1 MTTTRKYA
9 PTGLTP
15 VQPPSKR
22 YVRSSH
28 GGWIEVQS
36 KPLSKKDRHM
46 SKTTATPTPASPI
59 TVLVVGGE
67 HRFVQGTLSSNLAR
81 HGMLVVGHWD
91 WKMRQPPTTLPA
103 GLACVYV
110 ATDMV
115 GHNLSNAAVALAK
128 AGNIPLVNGTR
139 KWAES
144 SGRLVR
150 AGFPEIIKTPPVASG
165 GTFPTK
171 ERRKFYA
178 SCFVENPAISNA
190 DLEILIFSYAAEH
203 NYTSG
208 DSLDPAMASQMRR
221 EFGVTFGRGPL
232 AKATVNLTSYVAA
245 CMSYGF
251 EPKPHVAELYGNNAG
266 YPSAVV
272 TAAAAAP
279 APAPTPEVRPAM
291 VVAPPVE
298 VKPAAPAPAPKVE
311 PVPTPSSV
319 IGNGSPSWMSDD
331 LRVALQLVRA
341 QFEALGIESITLTK
355 TSTKFRRAV
364 VIIEEGDVQI

>member
-1 MTTTRKYA
+1 
-9 PTGLTP
+9 
-15 VQPPSKR
+15 
-22 YVRSSH
+22 
-28 GGWIEVQS
+28 
-36 KPLSKKDRHM
+36 M
-46 SKTTATPTPASPI
+46 SKTTAAPAPTTPL

-91 WKMRQPPTTLPA
+91 WKLRQPPTSLPT
-103 GLACVYV
+103 GLHCVYV

-115 GHNLSNAAVALAK
+115 GHNLSNAAVSLAK
-128 AGNIPLVNGTR
+128 ASNITVVNGTR

-150 AGFPEIIKTPPVASG
+150 AGFPEIIKTPPVAAG

-178 SCFVENPAISNA
+178 SCFVDSPAISNS

-208 DSLDPAMASQMRR
+208 DSLDPALASQMRR
-221 EFGVTFGRGPL
+221 EFGVTFGRGAH
-232 AKATVNLTSYVAA
+232 AKATVNLTAYVAA

-251 EPKPHVAELYGNNAG
+251 EPKPHVAEMYGTGAG
-266 YPSAVV
+266 YPSAVT

-279 APAPTPEVRPAM
+279 VTVATVPTSTVPAAVLAATPANLQ
-291 VVAPPVE
+291 PP
-298 VKPAAPAPAPKVE
+298 APAPAAKVE
-311 PVPTPSSV
+311 PVPAPSSV

>member
-1 MTTTRKYA
+1 MSKPTAAPA
-9 PTGLTP
+9 PTN
-15 VQPPSKR
+15 
-22 YVRSSH
+22 
-28 GGWIEVQS
+28 
-36 KPLSKKDRHM
+36 
-46 SKTTATPTPASPI
+46 PI

-91 WKMRQPPTTLPA
+91 WKMRQPPTSLPT
-103 GLACVYV
+103 GLNCVYV

-115 GHNLSNAAVALAK
+115 GHNLSNAAVSLAK
-128 AGNIPLVNGTR
+128 ASNITLVNGTR

-144 SGRLVR
+144 SSRLVR
-150 AGFPEIIKTPPVASG
+150 AGFPEIIKTPPLAVG

-178 SCFVENPAISNA
+178 SCFVESPAISNS

-208 DSLDPAMASQMRR
+208 DSLDPALASQMRR
-221 EFGVTFGRGPL
+221 EFGVTFGRGAN
-232 AKATVNLTSYVAA
+232 AKATVNLTAYVAA

-251 EPKPHVAELYGNNAG
+251 EPKPHVAEMYGTSAG
-266 YPSAVV
+266 YPSAVT

-279 APAPTPEVRPAM
+279 VAPAPVPA
-291 VVAPPVE
+291 PVT
-298 VKPAAPAPAPKVE
+298 PAPAPVSTPTPAEKLQAAFAKMDPPRTVGMPKAE
-311 PVPTPSSV
+311 PVPAPSSV
-319 IGNGSPSWMSDD
+319 IGNGSPSWMTDD

-341 QFEALGIESITLTK
+341 QFESLGIESITLTK
-355 TSTKFRRAV
+355 TSTKFRRV
-364 VIIEEGDVQI
+364 VIEEGDVQI

>member
-1 MTTTRKYA
+1 
-9 PTGLTP
+9 
-15 VQPPSKR
+15 
-22 YVRSSH
+22 
-28 GGWIEVQS
+28 
-36 KPLSKKDRHM
+36 M
-46 SKTTATPTPASPI
+46 SKTTAAPAPTTPL

-91 WKMRQPPTTLPA
+91 WKMRQPPTSLPT
-103 GLACVYV
+103 GLHCVYV

-128 AGNIPLVNGTR
+128 ASNITVVNGTR

-150 AGFPEIIKTPPVASG
+150 AGFPEIIKTPPVAAG

-232 AKATVNLTSYVAA
+232 AKSTVNLTAYVAA

-251 EPKPHVAELYGNNAG
+251 EPKPHVAELYGNNAA

-272 TAAAAAP
+272 TAVATAP
-279 APAPTPEVRPAM
+279 VT
-291 VVAPPVE
+291 VAPPAAV
-298 VKPAAPAPAPKVE
+298 PAATPANVQPPAPAPKVE
-311 PVPTPSSV
+311 PVPAPSSV

>member
-1 MTTTRKYA
+1 
-9 PTGLTP
+9 
-15 VQPPSKR
+15 
-22 YVRSSH
+22 
-28 GGWIEVQS
+28 
-36 KPLSKKDRHM
+36 M
-46 SKTTATPTPASPI
+46 SKTTAAPAPTTPL

-91 WKMRQPPTTLPA
+91 WKLRQPPTSLPT
-103 GLACVYV
+103 GLHCVYV

-115 GHNLSNAAVALAK
+115 GHNLSNAAVSLAK
-128 AGNIPLVNGTR
+128 ASNITVVNGTR

-144 SGRLVR
+144 SSRIVR
-150 AGFPEIIKTPPVASG
+150 AGFPEIIKTPPVAAG

-208 DSLDPAMASQMRR
+208 DSLDPALASQMRR
-221 EFGVTFGRGPL
+221 EFGVTFGRGAN
-232 AKATVNLTSYVAA
+232 AKATVNLTAYVAA

-251 EPKPHVAELYGNNAG
+251 EPKPHVAEMYGTSAG
-266 YPSAVV
+266 YPSAVT

-279 APAPTPEVRPAM
+279 AVPAPVTP
-291 VVAPPVE
+291 
-298 VKPAAPAPAPKVE
+298 APAPVSVPTPAEKLQAAFAKMDPPRTVGMPKVE
-311 PVPTPSSV
+311 PVPAPSSV

-355 TSTKFRRAV
+355 TSTKFRRV
-364 VIIEEGDVQI
+364 VIEEGDVQI

>member
-1 MTTTRKYA
+1 MSKPTAAPA
-9 PTGLTP
+9 PTN
-15 VQPPSKR
+15 
-22 YVRSSH
+22 
-28 GGWIEVQS
+28 
-36 KPLSKKDRHM
+36 
-46 SKTTATPTPASPI
+46 PI

-91 WKMRQPPTTLPA
+91 WKMRQPPTSLPT
-103 GLACVYV
+103 GLNCVYV

-115 GHNLSNAAVALAK
+115 GHNLSNAAVSLAK
-128 AGNIPLVNGTR
+128 ASNITLVNGTR

-144 SGRLVR
+144 SSRLVR
-150 AGFPEIIKTPPVASG
+150 AGFPEIIKTPPLAVG

-178 SCFVENPAISNA
+178 SCFVESPAISNS

-208 DSLDPAMASQMRR
+208 DSLDPALASQMRR
-221 EFGVTFGRGPL
+221 EFGVTFGRGAN
-232 AKATVNLTSYVAA
+232 AKATVNLTAYVAA

-251 EPKPHVAELYGNNAG
+251 EPKPHVAEMYGTSAG
-266 YPSAVV
+266 YPSAVT

-279 APAPTPEVRPAM
+279 V
-291 VVAPPVE
+291 
-298 VKPAAPAPAPKVE
+298 APAPAPVTPAPAPVSTPTPAEKLQAAFAKMDPPRTVGMPKAE
-311 PVPTPSSV
+311 PVPAPSSV
-319 IGNGSPSWMSDD
+319 IGNGSPSWMTDD

-341 QFEALGIESITLTK
+341 QFESLGIESITLTK
-355 TSTKFRRAV
+355 TSTKFRRV
-364 VIIEEGDVQI
+364 VIEEGDVQI

>member
-1 MTTTRKYA
+1 
-9 PTGLTP
+9 
-15 VQPPSKR
+15 
-22 YVRSSH
+22 
-28 GGWIEVQS
+28 
-36 KPLSKKDRHM
+36 
-46 SKTTATPTPASPI
+46 
-59 TVLVVGGE
+59 
-67 HRFVQGTLSSNLAR
+67 
-81 HGMLVVGHWD
+81 
-91 WKMRQPPTTLPA
+91 
-103 GLACVYV
+103 VYV

-128 AGNIPLVNGTR
+128 ASNITVVNGTR

-150 AGFPEIIKTPPVASG
+150 AGFPEIIKTPPVAAG

-232 AKATVNLTSYVAA
+232 AKSTVNLTAYVAA

-251 EPKPHVAELYGNNAG
+251 EPKPHVAELYGNNAA

-272 TAAAAAP
+272 TAVATAP
-279 APAPTPEVRPAM
+279 VT
-291 VVAPPVE
+291 VAPPAAV
-298 VKPAAPAPAPKVE
+298 PAATPANVQPPAPAPKVE
-311 PVPTPSSV
+311 PVPAPSSV

>member
-1 MTTTRKYA
+1 
-9 PTGLTP
+9 
-15 VQPPSKR
+15 
-22 YVRSSH
+22 
-28 GGWIEVQS
+28 
-36 KPLSKKDRHM
+36 M
-46 SKTTATPTPASPI
+46 SKTTAAPAPTTPL

-91 WKMRQPPTTLPA
+91 WKLRQPPTSLPT
-103 GLACVYV
+103 GLHCVYV

-115 GHNLSNAAVALAK
+115 GHNLSNAAVSLAK
-128 AGNIPLVNGTR
+128 ASNITLVNGTR

-144 SGRLVR
+144 SSRIVR
-150 AGFPEIIKTPPVASG
+150 AGFPEIIKTPPVAAG

-208 DSLDPAMASQMRR
+208 DSLDPALASQMRR
-221 EFGVTFGRGPL
+221 EFGVTFGRGAN
-232 AKATVNLTSYVAA
+232 AKASVNLTAYVAA

-251 EPKPHVAELYGNNAG
+251 EPTLHVAEMYGTSAG
-266 YPSAVV
+266 YPSAVT
-272 TAAAAAP
+272 TAAAAASVTVATVPTSTVPAAVLAATPANLQPP
-279 APAPTPEVRPAM
+279 APAP
-291 VVAPPVE
+291 
-298 VKPAAPAPAPKVE
+298 AAKVE
-311 PVPTPSSV
+311 PVPAPSSV

-341 QFEALGIESITLTK
+341 QFEALGIESITLNK

>member
-1 MTTTRKYA
+1 
-9 PTGLTP
+9 
-15 VQPPSKR
+15 
-22 YVRSSH
+22 
-28 GGWIEVQS
+28 
-36 KPLSKKDRHM
+36 
-46 SKTTATPTPASPI
+46 
-59 TVLVVGGE
+59 VLVVGGE

-91 WKMRQPPTTLPA
+91 WKLRQPPTSLPT
-103 GLACVYV
+103 GLHCVYV

-128 AGNIPLVNGTR
+128 ASNITLVNGTR

-144 SGRLVR
+144 SSRIVR
-150 AGFPEIIKTPPVASG
+150 AGFPEIIKTPPVAAG

-208 DSLDPAMASQMRR
+208 DSLDPALASQMRR
-221 EFGVTFGRGPL
+221 EFGVTFGRGAN
-232 AKATVNLTSYVAA
+232 AKASVNLTAYVAA

-251 EPKPHVAELYGNNAG
+251 EPTLHVAEMYGTSAG
-266 YPSAVV
+266 YPSAVT

-279 APAPTPEVRPAM
+279 VTVATVPTSTVPAAVLAATPANLQ
-291 VVAPPVE
+291 PP
-298 VKPAAPAPAPKVE
+298 APAPAAKVE
-311 PVPTPSSV
+311 PVPAPSSV

-341 QFEALGIESITLTK
+341 QFEALGVESITLTK

>member
-1 MTTTRKYA
+1 
-9 PTGLTP
+9 
-15 VQPPSKR
+15 
-22 YVRSSH
+22 
-28 GGWIEVQS
+28 
-36 KPLSKKDRHM
+36 M
-46 SKTTATPTPASPI
+46 SKTTAAPAPTTPL

-91 WKMRQPPTTLPA
+91 WKLRQPPTSLPT
-103 GLACVYV
+103 GLHCVYV

-128 AGNIPLVNGTR
+128 ASNITLVNGTR

-144 SGRLVR
+144 SSRIVR
-150 AGFPEIIKTPPVASG
+150 AGFPEIIKTPPVAAG

-208 DSLDPAMASQMRR
+208 DSLDPALASQMRR
-221 EFGVTFGRGPL
+221 EFGVTFGRGAN
-232 AKATVNLTSYVAA
+232 AKASVNLTAYVAA

-251 EPKPHVAELYGNNAG
+251 EPTLHVAEMYGTSAG
-266 YPSAVV
+266 YPSAVT

-279 APAPTPEVRPAM
+279 VTVATVPTSTVPAAVLAATPANLQ
-291 VVAPPVE
+291 PP
-298 VKPAAPAPAPKVE
+298 APAPAAKVE
-311 PVPTPSSV
+311 PVPAPSSV

-341 QFEALGIESITLTK
+341 QFEALGVESITLTK

>member
-1 MTTTRKYA
+1 
-9 PTGLTP
+9 
-15 VQPPSKR
+15 
-22 YVRSSH
+22 
-28 GGWIEVQS
+28 
-36 KPLSKKDRHM
+36 M
-46 SKTTATPTPASPI
+46 SKTTAAPAPTTPL

-91 WKMRQPPTTLPA
+91 WKLRQPPTSLPT
-103 GLACVYV
+103 GLHCVYV

-115 GHNLSNAAVALAK
+115 GHNLSNAAVSLAK
-128 AGNIPLVNGTR
+128 ASNITLVNGTR

-144 SGRLVR
+144 SSRIVR
-150 AGFPEIIKTPPVASG
+150 AGFPEIIKTPPVAAG

-208 DSLDPAMASQMRR
+208 DSLDPALASQMRR
-221 EFGVTFGRGPL
+221 EFGVTFGRGAN
-232 AKATVNLTSYVAA
+232 AKASVNLTAYVAA

-251 EPKPHVAELYGNNAG
+251 EPTLHVAEMYGTSAG
-266 YPSAVV
+266 YPSAVT
-272 TAAAAAP
+272 TAAAAASVTVATVPTSTVPAAVLAATPANLQPP
-279 APAPTPEVRPAM
+279 APAP
-291 VVAPPVE
+291 
-298 VKPAAPAPAPKVE
+298 AAKVE
-311 PVPTPSSV
+311 PVPAPSSV